1 MSLNSGVR
9 MNGYK
14 RVRRELG
21 TVAYEIQRRPNAYE
35 QFYEKE
41 AEAVREFVKHTKPS
55 SQKPKEDEPKTVEI
69 KEKKNKMEDIMALIN
84 DTGETTENTGASE
97 EIKETKDTEIPTPK
111 PETPEIAT
119 PTPKPEKDIPTPKPE
134 TPKQVGGGS
143 HMKTIRV
150 TNVQADT
157 KKNSLIL

>member
-1 MSLNSGVR
+1 MSLNRGVQ

-21 TVAYEIQRRPNAYE
+21 TVAYEIQRKPNVYE

-55 SQKPKEDEPKTVEI
+55 SQQPKNEQPKTVEI

-84 DTGETTENTGASE
+84 DPDAVNEDTEDTKATKATEDTKEIEET
-97 EIKETKDTEIPTPK
+97 KETEDNK
-111 PETPEIAT
+111 ETQSGN
-119 PTPKPEKDIPTPKPE
+119 
-134 TPKQVGGGS
+134 QVGVM
-143 HMKTIRV
+143 MKTIRV
-150 TNVQADT
+150 TNVKADP
-157 KKNSLIL
+157 KKNALIL

>member
-1 MSLNSGVR
+1 MSLNRGVQ

-21 TVAYEIQRRPNAYE
+21 TVAYDVIRKPNVYE

-41 AEAVREFVKHTKPS
+41 AEAVREFVKHTNPS

-84 DTGETTENTGASE
+84 DTGETTENTRASE
-97 EIKETKDTEIPTPK
+97 ETKDAEVTKETKDAGETKDAEVTKDAGDAGDTPSGN
-111 PETPEIAT
+111 
-119 PTPKPEKDIPTPKPE
+119 
-134 TPKQVGGGS
+134 QVGGR
-143 HMKTIRV
+143 MKTIRV
-150 TNVQADT
+150 TNVKADP
-157 KKNSLIL
+157 KKNALIL

>member
-1 MSLNSGVR
+1 

-14 RVRRELG
+14 RVRREIG
-21 TVAYEIQRRPNAYE
+21 TVAYEIQRKPNVYE

-97 EIKETKDTEIPTPK
+97 ETKETKETKDAGETKDAKVTKDTGDTPSGN
-111 PETPEIAT
+111 
-119 PTPKPEKDIPTPKPE
+119 
-134 TPKQVGGGS
+134 QVGGR
-143 HMKTIRV
+143 MKTIRV
-150 TNVQADT
+150 TNVKADP
-157 KKNSLIL
+157 KKNALIL

>member
-21 TVAYEIQRRPNAYE
+21 TIAYEIQRRPNAYE

-55 SQKPKEDEPKTVEI
+55 SQKPTEDEPKTVEI
-69 KEKKNKMEDIMALIN
+69 KEKKNKREDIMALIN
-84 DTGETTENTGASE
+84 DTGETTENTGE
-97 EIKETKDTEIPTPK
+97 RKETKDAEVTKKTKDAGETKDAKVTKDTGDTPSGN
-111 PETPEIAT
+111 
-119 PTPKPEKDIPTPKPE
+119 
-134 TPKQVGGGS
+134 QVGGR
-143 HMKTIRV
+143 MKTIRV
-150 TNVQADT
+150 TNVNADP
-157 KKNSLIL
+157 KKNALIL

>member
-1 MSLNSGVR
+1 

-21 TVAYEIQRRPNAYE
+21 TVAYDVIRKPNVYE

-55 SQKPKEDEPKTVEI
+55 SQKPTEDEPKTVEI

-84 DTGETTENTGASE
+84 DTGETTENTRASE
-97 EIKETKDTEIPTPK
+97 ETKDAEVTKKTKDAGETKDAQVTKDTGNTPSGN
-111 PETPEIAT
+111 
-119 PTPKPEKDIPTPKPE
+119 
-134 TPKQVGGGS
+134 QVGGR
-143 HMKTIRV
+143 MKTIRV
-150 TNVQADT
+150 TNVNADP
-157 KKNSLIL
+157 KKNALIL

>member
-1 MSLNSGVR
+1 MSLNRGVQ

-21 TVAYEIQRRPNAYE
+21 TVAYEIQRKPNVYE

-55 SQKPKEDEPKTVEI
+55 SQQPKNEQPKTVEI

-84 DTGETTENTGASE
+84 DPDAVNEDTEDTKATKATEDTKATKATEDTKEIEET
-97 EIKETKDTEIPTPK
+97 KETEDTK
-111 PETPEIAT
+111 ETQSGN
-119 PTPKPEKDIPTPKPE
+119 
-134 TPKQVGGGS
+134 QVGVM
-143 HMKTIRV
+143 MKTIRV
-150 TNVQADT
+150 TNVKADP
-157 KKNSLIL
+157 KKNELIL

>member
-1 MSLNSGVR
+1 MSLNSGVQ

-21 TVAYEIQRRPNAYE
+21 TVAYEIQRRPNVYE

-41 AEAVREFVKHTKPS
+41 SEAVREFVKHTKPS
-55 SQKPKEDEPKTVEI
+55 SKEKEDQPKTVEI

-84 DTGETTENTGASE
+84 DTEPVKEGSE
-97 EIKETKDTEIPTPK
+97 EIKETTDTDIPTPK
-111 PETPEIAT
+111 TKTPEIAT
-119 PTPKPEKDIPTPKPE
+119 PTPKPE

-143 HMKTIRV
+143 QMKTIRV
-150 TNVQADT
+150 TNVQADA

>member
-1 MSLNSGVR
+1 

-55 SQKPKEDEPKTVEI
+55 PKEKEDEPKTVEI

-97 EIKETKDTEIPTPK
+97 ETKETKDTEIPTPK
-111 PETPEIAT
+111 PETPE
-119 PTPKPEKDIPTPKPE
+119 KDIPTPKPD

-150 TNVQADT
+150 TNVQADA

>member
-1 MSLNSGVR
+1 

-21 TVAYEIQRRPNAYE
+21 TVAYEIQRKPNVYE

-55 SQKPKEDEPKTVEI
+55 SQQPKNEQPKTVEI

-84 DTGETTENTGASE
+84 DPDAVNEDTEDTKATKATEDTKATKATEDTKEIEET
-97 EIKETKDTEIPTPK
+97 KETEDTK
-111 PETPEIAT
+111 ETQSGN
-119 PTPKPEKDIPTPKPE
+119 
-134 TPKQVGGGS
+134 QVGVM
-143 HMKTIRV
+143 MKTIRV
-150 TNVQADT
+150 TNVKADP
-157 KKNSLIL
+157 KKNELIL

>member
-1 MSLNSGVR
+1 

-21 TVAYEIQRRPNAYE
+21 TVAYEIQRRPNVYE

-55 SQKPKEDEPKTVEI
+55 PKEKNEQPKTVEI

-84 DTGETTENTGASE
+84 DPEPVKEGANDNKDISETTEPA
-97 EIKETKDTEIPTPK
+97 KETETPK
-111 PETPEIAT
+111 PETT
-119 PTPKPEKDIPTPKPE
+119 KPE

-143 HMKTIRV
+143 QMKTIRV
-150 TNVQADT
+150 TNVQADA

>member
-21 TVAYEIQRRPNAYE
+21 TIAYDVTRKPNVYE

-55 SQKPKEDEPKTVEI
+55 PKEKNEQPKTVEI

-84 DTGETTENTGASE
+84 DTEPVKEEANDNKDISETTEPA
-97 EIKETKDTEIPTPK
+97 K
-111 PETPEIAT
+111 
-119 PTPKPEKDIPTPKPE
+119 E
-134 TPKQVGGGS
+134 TPKQVGGS

-150 TNVQADT
+150 TNVHADA
-157 KKNSLIL
+157 KKNKLIL

>member
-1 MSLNSGVR
+1 

-21 TVAYEIQRRPNAYE
+21 TVKYDIERKPNVYE

-55 SQKPKEDEPKTVEI
+55 SQKPTEDEPKTVEI

-84 DTGETTENTGASE
+84 DTGETTEDTGE
-97 EIKETKDTEIPTPK
+97 TKEINETKDAEVAKDEEVPKDAEVAKDAGETKDAKVTKDAGDAGDTPSGN
-111 PETPEIAT
+111 
-119 PTPKPEKDIPTPKPE
+119 
-134 TPKQVGGGS
+134 QVGGR
-143 HMKTIRV
+143 MKTIRV
-150 TNVQADT
+150 TNVKADP
-157 KKNSLIL
+157 KKNALIL

>member
-21 TVAYEIQRRPNAYE
+21 TVAYDVIRKPNVYE

-55 SQKPKEDEPKTVEI
+55 SQKPTEDEPKTVEI

-84 DTGETTENTGASE
+84 DTGETTENTRASE
-97 EIKETKDTEIPTPK
+97 ETKDAEVTKKTKDAGETKDAQVTKDTGNTPSGN
-111 PETPEIAT
+111 
-119 PTPKPEKDIPTPKPE
+119 
-134 TPKQVGGGS
+134 QVGGR
-143 HMKTIRV
+143 MKTIRV
-150 TNVQADT
+150 TNVNADP
-157 KKNSLIL
+157 KKNALIL

>member
-1 MSLNSGVR
+1 

-21 TVAYEIQRRPNAYE
+21 TIAYDVTRNPNVYE

-55 SQKPKEDEPKTVEI
+55 PKEKEDETKNVEI

-84 DTGETTENTGASE
+84 DTGETTENTRASE

-119 PTPKPEKDIPTPKPE
+119 PTPKPEKDTPTPKPE

-143 HMKTIRV
+143 QMKTIRV
-150 TNVQADT
+150 TNVQADA

>member
-1 MSLNSGVR
+1 MSLNSGVQ

-14 RVRRELG
+14 RVRREIG
-21 TVAYEIQRRPNAYE
+21 TVAYEIQRKPNVYE

-97 EIKETKDTEIPTPK
+97 ETKETKETKDAGETKDAKVTKDTGDTPSGN
-111 PETPEIAT
+111 
-119 PTPKPEKDIPTPKPE
+119 
-134 TPKQVGGGS
+134 QVGGR
-143 HMKTIRV
+143 MKTIRV
-150 TNVQADT
+150 TNVKADP
-157 KKNSLIL
+157 KKNALIL